1 MCCVKHCAPRLQHH
15 GEHVQICVPCYCCRI
30 DRQAAKC
37 WAAGREGTTGLPYA
51 AIPASLSRDK
61 GGGRDGVASVCALPG
76 VATLRLAVDNEDSP
90 PRGVLALVALKGAP
104 GVLSSFGVCAAGG
117 LILKRSGGY
126 SLSTVFIIAV

>member
-1 MCCVKHCAPRLQHH
+1 MENMYRCLRRLLDSGMLSKQ
-15 GEHVQICVPCYCCRI
+15 QR
-30 DRQAAKC
+30 
-37 WAAGREGTTGLPYA
+37 AGREGTTRLPHA

-61 GGGRDGVASVCALPG
+61 GGGRDGVASVWALPG

-104 GVLSSFGVCAAGG
+104 GVLSSLGVCAAGLAW

-126 SLSTVFIIAV
+126 SLSTVFIMYV